1 MKRLHITVMAFAL
14 ACALVAAPVS
24 AASLAEARQATDA
37 RDYQRAL
44 QQFNEVLQTQP
55 DNADLLIETARVY
68 GFADRHREAIA
79 TYRRVLAAAP
89 QRRNDIVAALAW
101 QTLWAGDGL
110 AAKPLFVEAQALAK
124 TPRERADLLRGEGE
138 ACAAFGDVPCALDA
152 WQRALAQQP
161 QDRDLR
167 RRIATAYLWL
177 DDYAM
182 SEAQW
187 RALLREDPLDKRA
200 QAGLARTLNAA
211 GRHNEAVAMYRSI
224 DDGSDADLRF
234 DHARAL
240 RWAGYDAPAYVLP
253 AGRTD
258 ADAVWLR
265 DFRLGRELKSY
276 VYGTLEYATD
286 SDQLDILSATAAAGT
301 LIAPAVVV
309 EGGYRFARIDGRD
322 GSVNGNR
329 LFATV
334 RGAFGTPGEAPMGLL
349 VPSLSLGINDYG
361 GWTPV
366 TGNAALR
373 WQPAD
378 LWRLSF
384 DLGRELVETP
394 LAIQNRITVDV
405 AAVGVEYRLPPRWA
419 FAAGLSNLSFSDGND
434 RKRVTGKVDYALR
447 FANPRILVG
456 VEGAAFN
463 DSLPASFTSPPSPGT
478 TTPKGYWNPKDY
490 VEGRIFAGFYYEQ
503 QPWEWYGRVALGI
516 SRETDGDGVL
526 DSDGNPNLLEFGV
539 ARRPGTRLALAARL
553 PGRLGLELCR
563 GQRRQR
569 LLAPLHRLQPERL
582 VLIRRTRQCP
592 RRGSRWPHRRRCR
605 ACLTALMPSAD
616 LEPDA

>member
-1 MKRLHITVMAFAL
+1 MRPVRHAAFAL
-14 ACALVAAPVS
+14 AVLCALGGTPAA
-24 AASLAEARQATDA
+24 AASLALARQATES
-37 RDYQRAL
+37 RDFQGAL
-44 QQFNEVLQTQP
+44 AQFEALLETQP
-55 DNADLLIETARVY
+55 DNSDLLIETARVY
-68 GFADRHREAIA
+68 GFADRHREAVA
-79 TYRRVLAAAP
+79 TYQRMLAVAP

-101 QTLWAGDGL
+101 QTLWAGDG
-110 AAKPLFVEAQALAK
+110 AAARPLFVEAQALAT

-138 ACAAFGDVPCALDA
+138 ACAAFSDVPCALDA
-152 WQRALAQQP
+152 WQRALALQP

-177 DDYAM
+177 DDYSR
-182 SEAQW
+182 SEALW
-187 RALLREDPLDKRA
+187 RDMLRDDPNDRRA

-211 GRHNEAVAMYRSI
+211 GRHNEAIALYGHI

-240 RWAGYDAPAYVLP
+240 RWAGYDAPAYALL

-265 DFRLGRELKSY
+265 DWRVGRELKSY
-276 VYGTLEYATD
+276 VYGTLEYSTD
-286 SDQLDILSATAAAGT
+286 SDKLDILSSTVAAGT
-301 LIAPAVVV
+301 LIAPAVVA
-309 EGGYRFARIDGRD
+309 EGGYRFARIDGID

-334 RGAFGTPGEAPMGLL
+334 RGAFGTPGEAPAGLF
-349 VPSLSLGINDYG
+349 VPSLSVGINDYD

-405 AAVGVEYRLPPRWA
+405 AAVGVEYRLPPRWG
-419 FAAGLSNLSFSDGND
+419 FAAALSNLSFSDGND
-434 RKRVTGKVDYALR
+434 RRRITGKVDYALR
-447 FANPRILVG
+447 FGNPRIVVG
-456 VEGAAFN
+456 VEGGAFN
-463 DSLPASFTSPPSPGT
+463 DSLPASFRSPPSAGT

-490 VEGRIFAGFYYEQ
+490 AEARVFAGIYAEN
-503 QPWEWYGRVALGI
+503 QPWEWYGRIALGI
-516 SRETDGDGVL
+516 SRETDGDGV
-526 DSDGNPNLLEFGV
+526 SFNGNPNLLEFGV
-539 ARRPGTRLALAARL
+539 AHDIGPSWRWRLFAGGSGSSFAVGNGGSDYWRRYVGFT
-553 PGRLGLELCR
+553 
-563 GQRRQR
+563 
-569 LLAPLHRLQPERL
+569 
-582 VLIRRTRQCP
+582 
-592 RRGSRWPHRRRCR
+592 
-605 ACLTALMPSAD
+605 LTAWF
-616 LEPDA
+616 